1 MTIRNS
7 ILLLA
12 AVVAGDAQAV
22 VAAPPALAFDP
33 RDVTPVQAPPNV
45 VEPHAVATAQPPA
58 ATTEPEQ
65 GGNPLWVVPLR
76 QLSATRERPL
86 FAPSRRP
93 PPVPVATQPTFQLAS
108 APPPPPKAVELETPQ
123 LSLVGTVAGEA
134 GGIGVFLN
142 QADKT
147 VLRLKT
153 GEGHKGWFL
162 REVRGRA
169 VVLQKGYQTTVLTL
183 PIPDMSKAD
192 APPTTPPSPAGAGQ
206 GFGPAVPAVPVA
218 AKAPAGSPAAGVPV
232 TFSPF
237 TLPARVRR

>member
-1 MTIRNS
+1 MTIRKS

-22 VAAPPALAFDP
+22 AAAPPAMAIDP
-33 RDVTPVQAPPNV
+33 RGVTPVQASPNV
-45 VEPHAVATAQPPA
+45 IEPHAVAIAQPPA
-58 ATTEPEQ
+58 ATIEPV

-86 FAPSRRP
+86 FAPTRRP
-93 PPVPVATQPTFQLAS
+93 PPVPVAAQPTFQLAS
-108 APPPPPKAVELETPQ
+108 APPPPKAVELETPQ

-134 GGIGVFLN
+134 GGMGVFLS

-153 GEGHKGWFL
+153 GEAHKGWFL

-183 PIPDMSKAD
+183 PIPDMSKTD
-192 APPTTPPSPAGAGQ
+192 APPTTPPISAGAGVGQ
-206 GFGPAVPAVPVA
+206 GFGPAVPAA
-218 AKAPAGSPAAGVPV
+218 AKTREAPPAAGVPV

-237 TLPARVRR
+237 TLPARVRQ

>member
-1 MTIRNS
+1 MTIRKS

-22 VAAPPALAFDP
+22 AAAPPALAIDP
-33 RDVTPVQAPPNV
+33 RAVTPVQAPPNV
-45 VEPHAVATAQPPA
+45 VEPPATAQPPA
-58 ATTEPEQ
+58 ATTEPA
-65 GGNPLWVVPLR
+65 GGNPLWVVPVR

-86 FAPSRRP
+86 FAPTRRP
-93 PPVPVATQPTFQLAS
+93 PPVPVAAQPTFQLVS
-108 APPPPPKAVELETPQ
+108 APPPPKAVELETPQ

-134 GGIGVFLN
+134 GGMAVFLS
-142 QADKT
+142 QGDKT

-153 GEGHKGWFL
+153 GEAHKGWFL

-183 PIPDMSKAD
+183 PIPDMSKTD
-192 APPTTPPSPAGAGQ
+192 APPTTPPGPAGAGQ
-206 GFGPAVPAVPVA
+206 GFGPAVPAVPIA
-218 AKAPAGSPAAGVPV
+218 ATTREAPAAGSPAAGVPV

>member
-1 MTIRNS
+1 MTIRKS

-22 VAAPPALAFDP
+22 AAAPPALAIDP
-33 RDVTPVQAPPNV
+33 RAVAPVQAPPNV
-45 VEPHAVATAQPPA
+45 VEPHAVAQPPA
-58 ATTEPEQ
+58 ATTEPV

-86 FAPSRRP
+86 FAPTRRP
-93 PPVPVATQPTFQLAS
+93 PPMPVAAQPTFQLAS
-108 APPPPPKAVELETPQ
+108 APPPPKAVELETPQ

-134 GGIGVFLN
+134 GGMGVFLS
-142 QADKT
+142 QGDKT

-153 GEGHKGWFL
+153 GEAHKGWFL

-183 PIPDMSKAD
+183 PIPDMSKTD
-192 APPTTPPSPAGAGQ
+192 APPATPPSAGQ

-218 AKAPAGSPAAGVPV
+218 AKTREAPPAGSPAAGVPV

-237 TLPARVRR
+237 TLPARVRQ

>member
-1 MTIRNS
+1 MTIRKS

-12 AVVAGDAQAV
+12 AVVAGDAQAGAV
-22 VAAPPALAFDP
+22 APPAMAIDP

-45 VEPHAVATAQPPA
+45 VEPHVVATAQPPA
-58 ATTEPEQ
+58 AATTEPVQ
-65 GGNPLWVVPLR
+65 SGNPLWVVPLR

-86 FAPSRRP
+86 FAPTRHP
-93 PPVPVATQPTFQLAS
+93 PSVPVAAQPAFQLVS
-108 APPPPPKAVELETPQ
+108 APPPPKAVELETPQ

-134 GGIGVFLN
+134 GGIGVFLS

-192 APPTTPPSPAGAGQ
+192 APPATPPSPAGAGQ
-206 GFGPAVPAVPVA
+206 GFGPAVPAVPAA
-218 AKAPAGSPAAGVPV
+218 AKAPTGSPAAGVPV